1 MAQLGWQS
9 LGVLELTAL
18 PSIGEELWV
27 PLVQEDDALLVDGG
41 DPMFLCHWMRESGL
55 ADLLP
60 TLRDTVYV
68 GLSAEY
74 QREPRP
80 WSGAISIAV
89 K

>member
-1 MAQLGWQS
+1 LSA
-9 LGVLELTAL
+9 
-18 PSIGEELWV
+18 
-27 PLVQEDDALLVDGG
+27 
-41 DPMFLCHWMRESGL
+41 F
-55 ADLLP
+55 
-60 TLRDTVYV
+60 YV